1 MNPDK
6 WEQMKQLFAS
16 ALDLEP
22 EARQPFLRNACGGDE
37 SLLAEVEALLS
48 ADQSDPNASTPL
60 ASTPLR
66 TPITRWD
73 GQKVG
78 PYRILHRIGSGG
90 MGDVYLAVRA
100 DDTFNK
106 RVAIK
111 LVQTGIDTQEIL
123 DRFRHERR
131 ILAAL
136 EHPNIARLLDG
147 GTTDDGLP
155 YFVMDFVEGTPI
167 DEYSNSRRLSI
178 SERIALFRKV
188 CLAVHYVHQNLVVH
202 RDLKPSNILVTA
214 DGVPKLLDFG
224 IAKLLKPEFLGHP
237 LDATRIEFRLMTPW
251 YASPEQIR
259 GEAVTTASDV
269 YSLGVILYE
278 LLTSRRPY
286 RPRTQASDEVVRAV
300 CEQEPP
306 KPSTAV
312 GQSSPIE
319 SDSKNTPPLSP
330 AAIADQRSTAIEKL
344 RRQLRGD
351 LDMIVMKALR
361 KEPQRRYPSA
371 EQLSEDLGRYSEGLP
386 VTAQRD
392 STGYRAGKFIRRHK
406 AGVAAAGL
414 ILVSLVA
421 GVLATTWQA
430 RVARAQRAEA
440 ERQFNDVRKLTTS
453 ILFEFD
459 TAIQNL
465 PGSTPARQLLVERA
479 LEYLNK
485 LAQQARSDPGLQREL
500 AEAYLKVG
508 DVQGN
513 PYDANLGDTQGAVES
528 YQKALAI
535 SESLTRSNPE
545 DRVSSEYLARSYQS
559 LGEVLPTLGKPTEAS
574 ADLRKA
580 SEILASLVNARPA
593 DQELRFRLANS
604 YQVLGDLQGH
614 SGIPNLGDPAA
625 SLASYRKALDL
636 YQSMLLADAKNE
648 RARRGAAILQIRIGD
663 LEPADDVEAARK
675 NYQSALATFEELSAA
690 DPNNAE
696 DRRRL
701 GLAYQKVG
709 AIEEALGNNRQALE
723 NYRKV
728 AALNEARMQVD
739 PNNAQAKMSYVVSH
753 RYIGDL
759 LYKMNDR
766 AGAIVNYRQALE
778 MLARLSAA
786 EPNNV
791 LTKGRYSE
799 MLVVMG
805 QILAESGKREEARE
819 MTSRGLSLAKELAVR
834 DDATPEEL
842 FSYAQGFLNCEP
854 AGLRQPQTAVEYAK
868 RALAKSGK
876 TSSDYLDLLAQAYF
890 QAGDVDRAVESE
902 EKALSSLPS
911 TASSQAAMSKQR
923 SFEAHL
929 SQFKLAQKHN

>member
-1 MNPDK
+1 VNPEK
-6 WEQMKQLFAS
+6 WERMKQLFAS
-16 ALDLEP
+16 ALDLP
-22 EARQPFLRNACGGDE
+22 PQARREFLRNACGTDD
-37 SLLAEVEALLS
+37 SLFEEVEALIATHES
-48 ADQSDPNASTPL
+48 EQSTSSGL
-60 ASTPLR
+60 APPVR

-73 GQKVG
+73 GQRIG

-100 DDTFNK
+100 DDAFNK

-111 LVQTGIDTQEIL
+111 LVQTGIDTKEIL

-167 DEYSNSRRLSI
+167 DEYSNRRRLSI

-224 IAKLLKPEFLGHP
+224 IAKLLKPEFLGYS

-278 LLTSRRPY
+278 LLTSRCPY
-286 RPRTQASDEVVRAV
+286 RPKTNAADEVLRAV
-300 CEQEPP
+300 CEQEPERP
-306 KPSTAV
+306 SLAVCQSKPL
-312 GQSSPIE
+312 E
-319 SDSKNTPPLSP
+319 SVNQTTPPLSP
-330 AAIADQRSTAIEKL
+330 AAIAEQRSTVLEKL
-344 RRQLRGD
+344 KRQLAGD
-351 LDMIVMKALR
+351 LDMIAMKALR
-361 KEPQRRYPSA
+361 KEPERRYPSA
-371 EQLSEDLGRYSEGLP
+371 EQLSEDLRRQSEALP

-392 STGYRAGKFIRRHK
+392 STRYRAGKFVRRHK
-406 AGVAAAGL
+406 AGVVAAGL
-414 ILVSLVA
+414 VLVSLVA

-430 RVARAQRAEA
+430 RVARAERAEA

-453 ILFEFD
+453 FLFEFD

-479 LEYLNK
+479 LEYLHK
-485 LAQQARSDPGLQREL
+485 LAQQARSDPGLQLEL

-513 PYDANLGDTQGAVES
+513 PYVGNLGDTQGAVES

-535 SESLTRSNPE
+535 SQSLTRANPE
-545 DRVSSEYLARSYQS
+545 DRISREYLARSYLS
-559 LGEVLPTLGKPTEAS
+559 LGEVLPTLGKPTEGL
-574 ADLRKA
+574 ADLRQA
-580 SEILASLVNARPA
+580 TEILTSLANAHPA
-593 DQELRFRLANS
+593 DQQLRFRLANS
-604 YQVLGDLQGH
+604 YQALGDLQGH
-614 SGIPNLGDPAA
+614 SGIPNLGDPAG
-625 SLASYRKALDL
+625 SLASYRTALDL
-636 YQSMLLADAKNE
+636 YQSILLTDAENL
-648 RARRGAAILQIRIGD
+648 RARHGAAILEIRIGD
-663 LEPADDVEAARK
+663 LEQGDDPESAMK
-675 NYQSALATFEELSAA
+675 NYRSSLATFEELSAA
-690 DPNNAE
+690 DPNNVE

-709 AIEEALGNNRQALE
+709 AIEESLGNNRQALE
-723 NYRKV
+723 NYQKV
-728 AALNEARMQVD
+728 SALSDARLRGD
-739 PNNAQAKMSYVVSH
+739 PNNAQAKMSVVVAH
-753 RYIGDL
+753 RYVGDL

-766 AGAIVNYRQALE
+766 SEAIVNYRQSLE
-778 MLARLSAA
+778 MLARLSAS

-799 MLVVMG
+799 MLIVMG
-805 QILAESGKREEARE
+805 QALAETGKQSEAQE
-819 MTSRGLSLAKELAVR
+819 LTARGLSLAKQLAVR

-842 FSYAQGFLNCEP
+842 FDYAQSFLTCEP
-854 AGLRQPQTAVEYAK
+854 VALRQPQTAVEYLN
-868 RALAKSGK
+868 RALEKSGNAG
-876 TSSDYLDLLAQAYF
+876 SDYLDLLAQAYF
-890 QAGDVDRAVESE
+890 QAGDIDRAVENE
-902 EKALSSLPS
+902 EKALGSLRPA
-911 TASSQAAMSKQR
+911 ASSQAAASKRTLEARLSKFR
-923 SFEAHL
+923 S
-929 SQFKLAQKHN
+929 AQKHQ